1 VSRSP
6 SPSAINENRLT
17 LPTVFIVDDEQ
28 QLRDSLQALLAAL
41 GYSVRCFAGAQEF
54 FKFYHSD
61 YPGCLLLD
69 VRMPGQ
75 TGLELYERLLSEN
88 KRLPV
93 IFMTAHA
100 DVSTA
105 VTAMKSGA
113 IEFLEKPFERAKLQ
127 TSIERALALD
137 ASWRQREHQYAAL
150 QDRINKLRPHDRET
164 LALLLAGHSNK
175 VMAAKLLLSERA
187 VEMRRA
193 NLMRKLQV
201 DSVAELYELALTH
214 RILTDLR
221 HAHEQSPPLA
231 W

>member
-1 VSRSP
+1 M
-6 SPSAINENRLT
+6 
-17 LPTVFIVDDEQ
+17 
-28 QLRDSLQALLAAL
+28 RDSLQALLTTL
-41 GYSVRCFAGAQEF
+41 GYAVHCFATPQEF
-54 FKFYHSD
+54 LNYYQADF
-61 YPGCLLLD
+61 PGCLLLD

-75 TGLELYERLLSEN
+75 TGLELYEHLVKEK

-100 DVSTA
+100 DVYTA
-105 VTAMKSGA
+105 VSAMKSGA
-113 IEFLEKPFERAKLQ
+113 IEFLEKPFDRSKLQ
-127 TSIERALALD
+127 TNIERALALD
-137 ASWRQREHQYAAL
+137 AQWRQREHQYAAIE
-150 QDRINKLRPHDRET
+150 DRIGKLRDRDQET

-193 NLMRKLQV
+193 SLMRKLQV

-214 RILTDLR
+214 RILSDLR
-221 HAHEQSPPLA
+221 QANEQSHLLR

>member
-1 VSRSP
+1 VLAAKLIP
-6 SPSAINENRLT
+6 PPV
-17 LPTVFIVDDEQ
+17 PTIYIVDDERQ
-28 QLRDSLQALLAAL
+28 MRDSLRVLLEAL
-41 GYSVRCFAGAQEF
+41 GYIVRCFASPQEF
-54 FKFYHSD
+54 LKYYQAD
-61 YPGCLLLD
+61 LPGCLLLD

-75 TGLELYERLLSEN
+75 TGLELYEQLLHEK

-105 VTAMKSGA
+105 VAAMKSGA

-127 TSIERALALD
+127 ANIERALALD
-137 ASWRQREHQYAAL
+137 AQWRQREHEYAAVEE
-150 QDRINKLRPHDRET
+150 RIGKLRERDRET

-175 VMAAKLLLSERA
+175 VMASKLLLSERA

-193 NLMRKLQV
+193 SLMRKLQV

-221 HAHEQSPPLA
+221 QVNEHSHRFG